1 MMSDKHRV
9 RIPVRRA
16 GEPPV
21 DAEETT
27 SVAPDEI
34 ASEET
39 SAADEEKDNA
49 AQSVKPEAEEQASDK
64 ESQEEQERKDD
75 IDWKDMALRMRADMD
90 NFRRRQ
96 KQLADDRVRREKAYL
111 LKGMLS
117 VVDTLE
123 TVLSHLNANDPHHQG
138 VQVAYNEMQKV
149 LRDADVEK
157 IDSADRP
164 FDPNWHEAVAIVPPI
179 KGQETDL
186 LVVDVE
192 EEGYRLGERV
202 LRPAR
207 VIVAKQE

>member
-16 GEPPV
+16 DESPV
-21 DAEETT
+21 EKEQITAAT
-27 SVAPDEI
+27 DEI
-34 ASEET
+34 APEET
-39 SAADEEKDNA
+39 RAT
-49 AQSVKPEAEEQASDK
+49 AEEQKTEATD
-64 ESQEEQERKDD
+64 EEAQERKDD

-90 NFRRRQ
+90 NFRKRQ
-96 KQLADDRVRREKAYL
+96 KQLAEDGVRREKAYL
-111 LKGMLS
+111 LKGFLS
-117 VVDTLE
+117 VMDTLE
-123 TVLSHLNANDPHHQG
+123 TVLSHLDANDPHHQG
-138 VQVAYNEMQKV
+138 VQVAYNEMRKV

-157 IDSADRP
+157 IDAAHRP

-207 VIVAKQE
+207 VIVAKRE

>member
-1 MMSDKHRV
+1 MMSDKYRV

-16 GEPPV
+16 GDPPAKVEEATAAV
-21 DAEETT
+21 DERAPEETQ
-27 SVAPDEI
+27 A
-34 ASEET
+34 
-39 SAADEEKDNA
+39 
-49 AQSVKPEAEEQASDK
+49 AEEQK
-64 ESQEEQERKDD
+64 TEESAQEGQEEQEEQERQDD

-96 KQLADDRVRREKAYL
+96 ARLAEDRVRREKAYL
-111 LKGMLS
+111 LKGFLGVIDM
-117 VVDTLE
+117 LE
-123 TVLSHLNANDPHHQG
+123 TVLSHLDANDPHHQG

-157 IDSADRP
+157 IDSVNRP

-179 KGQETDL
+179 KGQKTDL

>member
-16 GEPPV
+16 GEPPAE
-21 DAEETT
+21 AEET
-27 SVAPDEI
+27 A
-34 ASEET
+34 
-39 SAADEEKDNA
+39 SAADEIAPEETA
-49 AQSVKPEAEEQASDK
+49 AAEEQKTDETDK
-64 ESQEEQERKDD
+64 EGQEEQERKDD

-96 KQLADDRVRREKAYL
+96 KQLAEDRVRREKAYL
-111 LKGMLS
+111 LKGFLS
-117 VVDTLE
+117 AVDTLE
-123 TVLSHLNANDPHHQG
+123 TVLSHLDADDPHHQG

-157 IDSADRP
+157 IDSANRP

>member
-21 DAEETT
+21 EADEAKA
-27 SVAPDEI
+27 APDES
-34 ASEET
+34 APEET
-39 SAADEEKDNA
+39 QAA
-49 AQSVKPEAEEQASDK
+49 AEEQKIEAVD
-64 ESQEEQERKDD
+64 EEGQEGQEEQGRKDD

-111 LKGMLS
+111 LKGFLS

-123 TVLSHLNANDPHHQG
+123 TVLSHLDANDPHHQG

-157 IDSADRP
+157 IDSANRP

>member
-16 GEPPV
+16 GEPP
-21 DAEETT
+21 AEPEEAT
-27 SVAPDEI
+27 SAAATDEI
-34 ASEET
+34 APEEMP
-39 SAADEEKDNA
+39 AA
-49 AQSVKPEAEEQASDK
+49 AEEQKMDETDK
-64 ESQEEQERKDD
+64 ESQEAQERKDD

-90 NFRRRQ
+90 NFRKRQ
-96 KQLADDRVRREKAYL
+96 KQLAEDGVRREKAYL
-111 LKGMLS
+111 LKGFLG

-123 TVLSHLNANDPHHQG
+123 TVLSHLDADDPHHQG

-157 IDSADRP
+157 IDSVNLP

>member
-16 GEPPV
+16 GEPPAE
-21 DAEETT
+21 AEEATT
-27 SVAPDEI
+27 VTDEIAPDE
-34 ASEET
+34 T
-39 SAADEEKDNA
+39 QAA
-49 AQSVKPEAEEQASDK
+49 AEEQTTEATD
-64 ESQEEQERKDD
+64 EEEQEGQERKDD

-96 KQLADDRVRREKAYL
+96 KQLAEDRVRREKAYL
-111 LKGMLS
+111 LKGFLS

-123 TVLSHLNANDPHHQG
+123 TVLSHLDAKDPHHQG

-157 IDSADRP
+157 IDSAHRP

-207 VIVAKQE
+207 VIVAKLE

>member
-16 GEPPV
+16 GDPPA
-21 DAEETT
+21 DTKGESATT
-27 SVAPDEI
+27 
-34 ASEET
+34 
-39 SAADEEKDNA
+39 DEEKDSA
-49 AQSVKPEAEEQASDK
+49 AQSTESEAKEQKMEATDK
-64 ESQEEQERKDD
+64 ESQEAQERKDD
-75 IDWKDMALRMRADMD
+75 IDWKDMALRMRAEMD

-96 KQLADDRVRREKAYL
+96 KQLAEDGVRREKAYL
-111 LKGMLS
+111 LKGFLG

-123 TVLSHLNANDPHHQG
+123 TVLSHLDADDPHHQG
-138 VQVAYNEMQKV
+138 VQVAYNEMRKV

-157 IDSADRP
+157 IDAAHRP
-164 FDPNWHEAVAIVPPI
+164 FDPNWHEAVAIVLPI

-207 VIVAKQE
+207 VIVAKRE

>member
-9 RIPVRRA
+9 RISARRA
-16 GEPPV
+16 DDPP
-21 DAEETT
+21 AEVEEATT
-27 SVAPDEI
+27 VTDEI
-34 ASEET
+34 ALEET
-39 SAADEEKDNA
+39 QAT
-49 AQSVKPEAEEQASDK
+49 AEEQKTEATD
-64 ESQEEQERKDD
+64 QEGQEGQEGQENQEDQERKDD
-75 IDWKDMALRMRADMD
+75 IDWKDVALRMRAEMD

-96 KQLADDRVRREKAYL
+96 TQLADDRVRREKAYL
-111 LKGMLS
+111 LKGFLS
-117 VVDTLE
+117 VMDTLE
-123 TVLSHLNANDPHHQG
+123 TVLSHLDANDPHHQG
-138 VQVAYNEMQKV
+138 VRVAYNEMQKV

-157 IDSADRP
+157 IDSANRP
-164 FDPNWHEAVAIVPPI
+164 FDPNWHEAVAIVPPL

>member
-16 GEPPV
+16 GESPAEP
-21 DAEETT
+21 EETAT
-27 SVAPDEI
+27 APEDEKDSVKQGAE
-34 ASEET
+34 AQAEAQKMEAT
-39 SAADEEKDNA
+39 DEEA
-49 AQSVKPEAEEQASDK
+49 
-64 ESQEEQERKDD
+64 QERKDD
-75 IDWKDMALRMRADMD
+75 IDWKDMALRMRAEMD

-96 KQLADDRVRREKAYL
+96 KQLAEDRVRREKAYL
-111 LKGMLS
+111 LKGFLS
-117 VVDTLE
+117 VMDTLE
-123 TVLSHLNANDPHHQG
+123 TVLSHLDANDPHHQG
-138 VQVAYNEMQKV
+138 VQVAYNEMRKV

-157 IDSADRP
+157 IDAAHRP

-179 KGQETDL
+179 KGQKTDL